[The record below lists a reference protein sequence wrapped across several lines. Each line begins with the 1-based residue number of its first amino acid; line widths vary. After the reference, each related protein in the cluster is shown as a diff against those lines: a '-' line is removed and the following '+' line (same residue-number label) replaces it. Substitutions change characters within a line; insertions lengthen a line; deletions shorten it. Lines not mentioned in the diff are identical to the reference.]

1 MNERLQ
7 AVFDEGIQWACLSEK
22 KKGGVSKATK
32 VELSPFQNARGELLY
47 QFSSTIGPKVF
58 HQNFTPEAACEE
70 IQRLLTQEFQQM
82 MVRTAVMERHITWY
96 HKLKIHAGK
105 RRQSPQ
111 TAPAAHNK
119 VKNYPLPEGEP
130 CDFLIRLGVMTPD
143 GRVCKAKYDKFRQI
157 NRYLELIAPAVSALD
172 TSRRLHIVD
181 FGCGKAYLTF
191 ALYYYLTQRLGLQVQ
206 MTGLDL
212 KEDVIALCQGL
223 AQELGY
229 GSLSFQTGDIKS
241 FSSDGDIDMVIT
253 LHACDTATDEAIVQA
268 LSWNAKVILTV
279 PCCQH
284 ELFSQIHNESM
295 RLLTKHGIL
304 KERLSC
310 LITDSIRCQL
320 LEACGYQTN
329 IMEFIS
335 LEHTPKNLLIKA
347 VRRGGPSQSALREY
361 RSFAA
366 QWGIEPYLERRLI
379 QLGRIPPS

>member
-22 KKGGVSKATK
+22 KKSGTSKASK
-32 VELSPFQNARGELLY
+32 MEVRPFKNAKGELLY
-47 QFSSTIGPKVF
+47 QFSSSVGPKVL
-58 HQNFTPEAACEE
+58 HQNFTPEEALRETE
-70 IQRLLTQEFQQM
+70 RLLTQEFQQM
-82 MVRTAVMERHITWY
+82 AVRTSVMERHITWY
-96 HKLKIHAGK
+96 KKLKIHEGK
-105 RRQSPQ
+105 RLESPESVPV
-111 TAPAAHNK
+111 THNK

-157 NRYLELIAPAVSALD
+157 NRYLELIAPTISALD

-191 ALYYYLTQRLGLQVQ
+191 ALYYYLTRRLGLDIQ

-212 KEDVIALCQGL
+212 KEDVISLCQNL

-241 FSSDGDIDMVIT
+241 FSSDGDIDMVMT

-284 ELFSQIHNESM
+284 ELFSQIRNESM
-295 RLLTKHGIL
+295 RLLTRHGII
-304 KERLSC
+304 KERLSS

-329 IMEFIS
+329 IMEFIP

-347 VRRGGPSQSALREY
+347 IRRGSPSPDALREY
-361 RSFAA
+361 RSFAV
-366 QWGIEPYLERRLI
+366 QWGIEPYLERRLTE
-379 QLGRIPPS
+379 LGRIPPR